1 MSTRFSGL
9 LSESLPVPQAR
20 PMLVPSSRAPGHKI
34 CAIVSMLLQ
43 ALLGEFEHE
52 AASTRKLLQAVPQKD
67 LHYKPSPIS
76 WTMGE
81 LAQHI
86 ATIYYW
92 YVGTFTKD
100 VYDMA
105 ADKLERGDPHDIE
118 ATLALFERNVEQ
130 ARAALKN
137 ATEESLQQ
145 PWTMKVGER
154 TVLGPMPRGIVA
166 RGFLFNHIYHHRGE
180 LVIHLRA
187 TGNKVPGMYGPTYED
202 DLAAKDQARL

>member
-1 MSTRFSGL
+1 M
-9 LSESLPVPQAR
+9 
-20 PMLVPSSRAPGHKI
+20 I
-34 CAIVSMLLQ
+34 LQ
-43 ALLGEFEHE
+43 YLTGEFEQE
-52 AASTRKLLQAVPQKD
+52 VNSTRKLLQAVPQKD
-67 LHYKPSPIS
+67 LGYKPSPVS

-105 ADKLERGDPHDIE
+105 ADHLERGDPGNIT
-118 ATLALFERNVEQ
+118 ATLDLFEKNVEK
-130 ARAALKN
+130 ARAALESV
-137 ATEESLQQ
+137 TEESLQDQ
-145 PWTMKVGER
+145 WSMKVGDR

-180 LVIHLRA
+180 MIVYLRA
-187 TGNKVPGMYGPTYED
+187 TGNKVPGLYGPTFEESPPR
-202 DLAAKDQARL
+202 K